1 MKIPKFHQLFLSVVD
16 VCKFIYQLKLTNEIL
31 TRNLEKKITV
41 KSFLVKQ
48 WKKQTKIRS
57 FTTNTNMK
65 TFREIIFRLYVA
77 GRYVLFAPN
86 EAVSGWLTKVI
97 SLQLNL
103 HCLSLW
109 LAKRISRHFVCQWER
124 KSKQIVRDSR
134 TTIMTRINENFFRV
148 FSKNDIHPGK
158 LYCTFVTREDSKVIS
173 FIKRG

>member
-16 VCKFIYQLKLTNEIL
+16 VRKFVYQLKLTNEIL
-31 TRNLEKKITV
+31 TTNLEKKLL
-41 KSFLVKQ
+41 SRFCWLSSE
-48 WKKQTKIRS
+48 KKQTKIRS
-57 FTTNTNMK
+57 FTTNTNTK

-77 GRYVLFAPN
+77 RRYVLFAPN

-134 TTIMTRINENFFRV
+134 TTTMTRIHENVFRV

>member
-16 VCKFIYQLKLTNEIL
+16 VCKFIYQLKLTNETKIPSF
-31 TRNLEKKITV
+31 TRNTV
-41 KSFLVKQ
+41 
-48 WKKQTKIRS
+48 
-57 FTTNTNMK
+57 TNTT

-77 GRYVLFAPN
+77 RRYVLFAPN
-86 EAVSGWLTKVI
+86 EAVSGWPTKVI

-109 LAKRISRHFVCQWER
+109 TAKRISRHFVCQCER

-134 TTIMTRINENFFRV
+134 ATTMTRIHENFFRA

-173 FIKRG
+173 FIKQG

>member
-1 MKIPKFHQLFLSVVD
+1 MKIPKLHQFFLSVVD
-16 VCKFIYQLKLTNEIL
+16 VCKFIYQLKLTNETKIPSF
-31 TRNLEKKITV
+31 TRNTV
-41 KSFLVKQ
+41 
-48 WKKQTKIRS
+48 
-57 FTTNTNMK
+57 TNTT
-65 TFREIIFRLYVA
+65 TFTEIIFRLYVA
-77 GRYVLFAPN
+77 RRYVLFAPN

-109 LAKRISRHFVCQWER
+109 TAKRISRHFVCQCER

-134 TTIMTRINENFFRV
+134 TTIMTRIHENFFRV

>member
-1 MKIPKFHQLFLSVVD
+1 MKIPKLHQFFLSVVD
-16 VCKFIYQLKLTNEIL
+16 VCKFIYQLKLTNETKIPSF
-31 TRNLEKKITV
+31 TRNTV
-41 KSFLVKQ
+41 
-48 WKKQTKIRS
+48 
-57 FTTNTNMK
+57 TNTT
-65 TFREIIFRLYVA
+65 TFTEIIFRLYVA
-77 GRYVLFAPN
+77 RRYVLFAPN

-109 LAKRISRHFVCQWER
+109 LAKRISLHFVCQWER

-134 TTIMTRINENFFRV
+134 TTTMTRIHENFFRV
-148 FSKNDIHPGK
+148 FSKNDIHLGK

>member
-16 VCKFIYQLKLTNEIL
+16 VCKFIYQLKLTNE
-31 TRNLEKKITV
+31 
-41 KSFLVKQ
+41 
-48 WKKQTKIRS
+48 TKIPS
-57 FTTNTNMK
+57 FTRTTVTNTT
-65 TFREIIFRLYVA
+65 TFTEIIFRLYLA
-77 GRYVLFAPN
+77 RRYVLFAPN

-124 KSKQIVRDSR
+124 KSKQTVRDSR
-134 TTIMTRINENFFRV
+134 TTTMTRIHGNFFRV

>member
-16 VCKFIYQLKLTNEIL
+16 VCKFIYQLKLTNETKIPSF
-31 TRNLEKKITV
+31 TRNTV
-41 KSFLVKQ
+41 
-48 WKKQTKIRS
+48 
-57 FTTNTNMK
+57 TNMT
-65 TFREIIFRLYVA
+65 TFTEIIFRLYVA
-77 GRYVLFAPN
+77 RRYVLFAPN

-109 LAKRISRHFVCQWER
+109 TAKRISRHFVCQCER

-134 TTIMTRINENFFRV
+134 TTTMTRIHENFFRV